1 MKMTDEELL
10 ALEGEP
16 YTRENARKLIYGARI
31 DSKGIIVK
39 VITSKEAKPKR
50 TFFHLF

>member
-10 ALEGEP
+10 ALEGKP
-16 YTRENARKLIYGARI
+16 YTRENARKLIYGALI

-50 TFFHLF
+50 AIFHFF